1 MLENIQIKT
10 VSAWREKETA
20 SPAALTLKI
29 ESWIILYIRPST
41 PHFAPSPSPS
51 PPHPERGHEADSQE
65 VLANITPAN
74 HHNHNLQQIYCSS
87 SIVGYPRPG
96 ATCQLSER
104 KEESLSLLRC
114 SVRACQNVTE
124 WLAGYLVRC
133 TVHYCTLHCTLDTVS
148 HCLACAVVPTQVSQ
162 ICTPGEILPGQTC
175 TETRTFN
182 EDSKP
187 TST

>member
-20 SPAALTLKI
+20 SPAALTKNRVVNHFVHPPFNTALCAVTV
-29 ESWIILYIRPST
+29 SLSPTPRTRPRSRQPRT
-41 PHFAPSPSPS
+41 PRH
-51 PPHPERGHEADSQE
+51 
-65 VLANITPAN
+65 ITPAN

-133 TVHYCTLHCTLDTVS
+133 TVHYCTLHCTLDTVW

>member
-65 VLANITPAN
+65 VLAYITPAN

-96 ATCQLSER
+96 ATCLLSQR
-104 KEESLSLLRC
+104 KVESLSLLRC

-133 TVHYCTLHCTLDTVS
+133 TVQCTLHCTLHCTLDTVS
-148 HCLACAVVPTQVSQ
+148 HCQPSLWYCSTNPSLTNMHPRWNLARSNMYGNSD
-162 ICTPGEILPGQTC
+162 I
-175 TETRTFN
+175 
-182 EDSKP
+182 
-187 TST
+187 

>member
-65 VLANITPAN
+65 VLATSPLLTIT
-74 HHNHNLQQIYCSS
+74 ITTSS
-87 SIVGYPRPG
+87 KSTAAAPSLDIRDLGPLVS
-96 ATCQLSER
+96 CQRGRWSHFHCWDVQCARARMWLSGW
-104 KEESLSLLRC
+104 L
-114 SVRACQNVTE
+114 VT
-124 WLAGYLVRC
+124 WCAALYTVHC
-133 TVHYCTLHCTLDTVS
+133 TVHLTPCHT
-148 HCLACAVVPTQVSQ
+148 ASQ
-162 ICTPGEILPGQTC
+162 PSL
-175 TETRTFN
+175 
-182 EDSKP
+182 
-187 TST
+187 

>member
-74 HHNHNLQQIYCSS
+74 HHNHNLQQICCSS
-87 SIVGYPRPG
+87 SIIGYPRPG

-104 KEESLSLLRC
+104 EESG
-114 SVRACQNVTE
+114 VTFTAE
-124 WLAGYLVRC
+124 MFSARVPECDWVVGWLPGA
-133 TVHYCTLHCTLDTVS
+133 LHCTLYNALYTALYTWHRVTLPS
-148 HCLACAVVPTQVSQ
+148 LCCRTNPSLTNMHPRWNLARSNMYGNSD
-162 ICTPGEILPGQTC
+162 I
-175 TETRTFN
+175 
-182 EDSKP
+182 
-187 TST
+187 